1 MLLDNI
7 PARKEALLRRKTIEG
22 KFGEAKKW
30 HNLHRARYRRK
41 SRVAIQ
47 VFMTFMV
54 LNIKRMM
61 KLLLPMPEYAL
72 CGTGFG

>member
-1 MLLDNI
+1 M
-7 PARKEALLRRKTIEG
+7 IEG

-54 LNIKRMM
+54 LNVKRMM
-61 KLLLPMPEYAL
+61 KLLLPAPEYAL